1 MRFYPQSFELST
13 LGGWIATRAGG
24 HFATRPDARR
34 RPRRGR
40 ARDHA
45 ERDLGLAPAAGL
57 GRRTLA
63 RPDAARLGGDP
74 RRHHRG
80 VGARAA
86 APVAPG
92 RAHGALRLASWPAPR
107 RCAPSSRPACG
118 PPTAGSSTRWR
129 PQQTGAGDGERA
141 RARARL
147 RVHRPRRRAR
157 ARARARALPRA
168 RRRARRAARRGATAR
183 RVARGLPAHA
193 LPARHAR
200 APRDPHRHLRDR
212 HHVGAPARLPR
223 GRRRRDARGARRA
236 LPRDLPPHARLS
248 RRPGALLHGPRAGAP
263 RRRARAVA
271 RDEERRLRRDPRRG
285 RHHHP
290 PPRRRARPPAP
301 GTTPSAPSRSPRR
314 CARAKAAV
322 DPKGL
327 LNPGVLLDP

>member
-24 HFATRPDARR
+24 HFAIGPTHVDDLVEAV
-34 RPRRGR
+34 R
-40 ARDHA
+40 AITP
-45 ERDLGLAPAAGL
+45 ERDVGLAPAAGL

-63 RPDAARLGGDP
+63 RPAAARLGGDP

-92 RAHGALRLASWPAPR
+92 RARGALRLASWPAPR

-129 PQQTGAGDGERA
+129 PRRPARATASAPCSCSASSPPTIPSSTSSRA
-141 RARARL
+141 RSSSAARTAASPTSRG
-147 RVHRPRRRAR
+147 R
-157 ARARARALPRA
+157 RA
-168 RRRARRAARRGATAR
+168 RRRR

-200 APRDPHRHLRDR
+200 APRGPLRHLRDR

-223 GRRRRDARGARRA
+223 GGRRRDARGAGRA
-236 LPRDLPPHARLS
+236 LPRDLPPDPRLP
-248 RRPGALLHGPRAGAP
+248 RRPGALLHRARAGAP

-271 RDEERRLRRDPRRG
+271 GDEERRLRRDPRRG

-290 PPRRRARPPAP
+290 PPRRRAATTAA
-301 GTTPSAPSRSPRR
+301 GTTPSAPSRSPPR
-314 CARAKAAV
+314 CAPPRRPSTRRAI
-322 DPKGL
+322 